1 MYKYFTYDPT
11 SPTSFVHTYTKSA
24 KAIQG
29 EKAGRVAVKN
39 GRNCIELTI
48 DKKVYSGPRV
58 AWAIHFNKGVM
69 PPDTHVV
76 VCVNGNT
83 LDLSPT
89 NLRLMTRSQRAYHRN
104 LLKGINS
111 IHQTKCGNWVART
124 TMNYKSI
131 CLGTHATKE
140 EAITAYR
147 AHIITQLI

>member
-1 MYKYFTYDPT
+1 MHRHFTYDPT
-11 SPTSFVHTYTKSA
+11 SPTCFVHTYTKSD

-29 EKAGRVAVKN
+29 NKAGRIAVKN
-39 GRNCIELTI
+39 GRACIELTI
-48 DKKVYSGPRV
+48 DRKVYSGPRV

-76 VCVNGNT
+76 VCVNGDT

-111 IHQTKCGNWVART
+111 IHQTKCGNWAART
-124 TMNYKSI
+124 TMSFKSI
-131 CLGTHATKE
+131 HLGTYKTKE